1 MTQLL
6 ITLLLFCITAIAEI
20 VSCYLGY
27 LMLKQHK
34 PLWLIVP
41 MTITLALFVWL
52 LTLHPTATGRVY
64 RDGFGMAKICRWR
77 FSDTLGQRW
86 RFGNIVGRKYYH
98 SAAQNFV
105 INVCNQQI
113 C

>member
-64 RDGFGMAKICRWR
+64 AAYGGIYIATALVWLKFVDGVSLTHWDSIGGLVIL
-77 FSDTLGQRW
+77 LGATIIILQP
-86 RFGNIVGRKYYH
+86 K
-98 SAAQNFV
+98 SLL
-105 INVCNQQI
+105 
-113 C
+113 